1 VPELSNQIAERA
13 SETVAKARSLPS
25 RWGGGRSVWTEGPRR
40 TLESKLESV
49 LVEPER
55 RADEDDARAIVF
67 AKAAEEQQQA
77 D

>member
-1 VPELSNQIAERA
+1 
-13 SETVAKARSLPS
+13 VAVQSGQKDHA
-25 RWGGGRSVWTEGPRR
+25 GRSRA
-40 TLESKLESV
+40 KLESV